1 MKKPSILIVD
11 DEPDNFDVIEAL
23 LDSRYYQLYYASH
36 GQEAIE
42 SLEIFN
48 PDLILLDVMMPY
60 LDGIEVCKQIK
71 ALPQWQEVPIIMVT
85 ALSDKEDLAQCLKAG
100 ADDFIS
106 KPVNGLEFR
115 ARVHSMLRIKQHYD
129 DLQELIKLRED
140 MVNMM
145 VHDLRNPLTNIL
157 LGLDIIEKLNL
168 PPEAQKAKLIQVRSS
183 SQRLQLL
190 IDNLLLMAK
199 LESGKISLNLTQ
211 TSIGDLVPLVLAE
224 FQELAAQKNI
234 KIIIDIPESDRII
247 TVDMAM
253 FRRVLDNI
261 LSNAIK
267 FSPRQSQIV
276 FGAEYLVSGG
286 VNLRIAD
293 VGPGV
298 PDELRQ
304 RIFDK
309 YEIGTIR
316 QDVAQIGLGLAF
328 CKVVVEAHGGNISIE
343 GNHPQGSIFV
353 ITLPK

>member
-1 MKKPSILIVD
+1 
-11 DEPDNFDVIEAL
+11 
-23 LDSRYYQLYYASH
+23 
-36 GQEAIE
+36 
-42 SLEIFN
+42 
-48 PDLILLDVMMPY
+48 
-60 LDGIEVCKQIK
+60 
-71 ALPQWQEVPIIMVT
+71 
-85 ALSDKEDLAQCLKAG
+85 
-100 ADDFIS
+100 
-106 KPVNGLEFR
+106 
-115 ARVHSMLRIKQHYD
+115 
-129 DLQELIKLRED
+129 
-140 MVNMM
+140 
-145 VHDLRNPLTNIL
+145 
-157 LGLDIIEKLNL
+157 
-168 PPEAQKAKLIQVRSS
+168 
-183 SQRLQLL
+183 
-190 IDNLLLMAK
+190 
-199 LESGKISLNLTQ
+199 
-211 TSIGDLVPLVLAE
+211 
-224 FQELAAQKNI
+224 
-234 KIIIDIPESDRII
+234 
-247 TVDMAM
+247 
-253 FRRVLDNI
+253 I